1 MKKFEAPEIIDKT
14 ADEIDEIIAAVNKTD
29 LPEATKLF
37 LIKCIRLACWLP
49 SLLQKK
55 NISLSRL
62 RKMIFGKGYGLKK
75 LKKGTDDDSSGS
87 SSGNDTTNSDNGSN
101 NDINSGTDDQA
112 KSQSNAKSN
121 SKNKGRNGHAVYQ
134 DYEKEWVTPDGF
146 TVGDKCP
153 QLCGGRLYALP
164 AGVVVRITGQ
174 NFAKPTKYYLEKL
187 RCNVCY
193 YYISAKLPSS
203 LGNDKYT
210 PSFKAQLALLKFYL
224 GVPYYRLEQYQ
235 KLMGCPLP
243 DSTQWGIIE
252 ELAGHCYKVFHCLQR
267 LAANGPLM
275 YNDDTWLR
283 ILEVIAA
290 LKQADDPK
298 RTGMYTTC
306 VMGEHEGHKIALYLN
321 GTLHSGENVDNLLK
335 KRGKEKPLILQMS
348 DALAAN
354 TPKNIETLACNC
366 LSHGF
371 QKFEELKDYFPNE
384 CLSVMRKLSAVFKLD
399 AKTKKMSDDARL
411 AYHQKHSQPIM
422 FKLYKEIKALLASSH
437 VEPNG
442 DLAAALN
449 YLKNHWVKL
458 TRFLTVPGAPIA
470 NNIVERALKLAIRAR
485 KNSLFYKSTYSA
497 SISGMLTS
505 LIYTCQLANINPV
518 DYLTILQTHKEMIQ
532 TEPERWLPWN
542 YQLTM
547 EKLKSSEE
555 DAKVMVTP
563 PASDSLVATSLV
575 TSTQGL

>member
-1 MKKFEAPEIIDKT
+1 M
-14 ADEIDEIIAAVNKTD
+14 V
-29 LPEATKLF
+29 
-37 LIKCIRLACWLP
+37 
-49 SLLQKK
+49 
-55 NISLSRL
+55 
-62 RKMIFGKGYGLKK
+62 KGYGLKK
-75 LKKGTDDDSSGS
+75 LKKETDDGSSGS
-87 SSGNDTTNSDNGSN
+87 SSGNDITNDDN
-101 NDINSGTDDQA
+101 NDINSGTDDQT
-112 KSQSNAKSN
+112 KSQSDAKSN

-146 TVGDKCP
+146 TAGDKCP

-164 AGVVVRITGQ
+164 VGVVVRITGQ

-193 YYISAKLPSS
+193 YYITAKLPSS

-235 KLMGCPLP
+235 KLVGCPLP
-243 DSTQWGIIE
+243 DSTQWDIVE
-252 ELAGHCYKVFHCLQR
+252 KLAGDCYIIFHYLQR
-267 LAANGPLM
+267 LAANGPLI

-283 ILEVIAA
+283 ILEVITA
-290 LKQADDPK
+290 LKQADDPE

-335 KRGKEKPLILQMS
+335 KRDKEKPLILQMS

-354 TPKNIETLACNC
+354 TPKNIETLACYC
-366 LSHGF
+366 LGHGF
-371 QKFEELKDYFPNE
+371 RKFEELKDYFPKE
-384 CLSVMRKLSAVFKLD
+384 CLSVMHKLGAVFKLD
-399 AKTKKMSDDARL
+399 AKTKKMSDKARL
-411 AYHQKHSQPIM
+411 TYHQKYSQPIM
-422 FKLYKEIKALLASSH
+422 FKLYEEIETLLASSH

-458 TRFLTVPGAPIA
+458 TRFLTVPGAPI
-470 NNIVERALKLAIRAR
+470 NTNIVERALKLAIRTR

-497 SISGMLTS
+497 GISGMLTS
-505 LIYTCQLANINPV
+505 LIYTCQLAHVNPV
-518 DYLTILQTHKEMIQ
+518 DYLTILQTHRETIQ
-532 TEPERWLPWN
+532 VSPRQWLPWN
-542 YQLTM
+542 YQLTLKNL
-547 EKLKSSEE
+547 KLSEE
-555 DAKVMVTP
+555 DAKVMVAP
-563 PASDSLVATSLV
+563 PASGSLAAKSLV
-575 TSTQGL
+575 TASQGL